1 MELNNIIFPSPSFR
15 WRIEDYLDELIFIPR
30 KKSLYINDPKEDP
43 SEYIPIL
50 VLLAKKEFISK
61 NFCIFFHGN
70 AEDIFLAREFGE
82 KLRFYLEM
90 NIIIVEYPGYS
101 VYFDEKN
108 SEKLLENSVLV
119 FDFLVEELGVSPE
132 NIIILGRSIGTAPA
146 LYLSSKRN
154 VEGLTL
160 MSPFTSIKS
169 VVESL
174 VGKFFTFIVSERFT
188 NLEYIKN
195 VTSPILFIHGQKDDL
210 IPFQHTLLLKDECKS
225 PFEVI
230 LPEEMNHNYF
240 DFQEDLINPMKSFL
254 KRHTRIIE
262 NDYINSTSIIPSR
275 FFIIPTCVRET
286 LRKNKQEEGFSFF
299 NCLGKN

>member
-108 SEKLLENSVLV
+108 SERNE
-119 FDFLVEELGVSPE
+119 FF
-132 NIIILGRSIGTAPA
+132 GT
-146 LYLSSKRN
+146 K
-154 VEGLTL
+154 LTL
-160 MSPFTSIKS
+160 SLLTVGYKNANLNFTYS
-169 VVESL
+169 
-174 VGKFFTFIVSERFT
+174 
-188 NLEYIKN
+188 
-195 VTSPILFIHGQKDDL
+195 
-210 IPFQHTLLLKDECKS
+210 
-225 PFEVI
+225 
-230 LPEEMNHNYF
+230 
-240 DFQEDLINPMKSFL
+240 
-254 KRHTRIIE
+254 
-262 NDYINSTSIIPSR
+262 
-275 FFIIPTCVRET
+275 
-286 LRKNKQEEGFSFF
+286 
-299 NCLGKN
+299 